1 MESKVGDK
9 NILGRGL
16 SEIFD
21 DSAIGKN
28 IVAVEIPLNK
38 VEANWKQPRKFFDDN
53 QMSELVDSVR
63 NEGILQPIIV
73 RKVTNEADSSI
84 EYQIIAGERRWRAA
98 KILDFQ
104 KIPAV
109 ILECNEETALQLG
122 LIENLQREDLSPLEE
137 ANSIRALI
145 DDFGKTQ
152 EEIAKMLSKSRSYI
166 SNTLRLLKL
175 PDSVKDLLRKKQITA
190 GHARAIL
197 LAEDQEGFAKN
208 IIENNMSVRETENIM
223 RQQNK
228 AAVVPSD
235 LAVLERTISDKLKM
249 YVRIIQKS
257 KGGIIQIFF
266 DNYDDLDTFIERF
279 S

>member
-38 VEANWKQPRKFFDDN
+38 VEANGKQPRKFFDDN